1 MRRTTQKSLNGIDIG
16 FFCSPIGLGHATR
29 DIAIA
34 QFFDKISSRFIT
46 GRGAAELISKHG
58 CSTIDAY
65 DPPNFD
71 VQNGVLHGSLKW
83 LWKYYQY
90 YKDCK
95 KIAGEFV
102 KNENPRLVV
111 SDEDFASLTVA
122 QQKKIPTILITDIL
136 ETRFTKGIGSII
148 EKKMNKTMKEIIQ
161 KCNAVIMPE
170 FGQDQENIKRVGP
183 IVRSTPHTREELR
196 SKFSFNKKTITLSV
210 GGTDAG
216 KSLIQKTIEACSKL
230 KGDLELVVISGP
242 SLKLDNYENIRNLGF
257 VNNLHEIIYASDLV
271 ISLAG
276 KSTIDESRA
285 YGTPGIFIPIKDHF
299 EQEDNA
305 KQEGYSFQDIFR
317 LESLIYEKLESKRNP
332 IHTDGAKKAWQII
345 MQHLQ

>member
-1 MRRTTQKSLNGIDIG
+1 MIDLG

-34 QFFDKISSRFIT
+34 QFFDKISSRFVT
-46 GRGAAELISKHG
+46 GRGAAELISEYG
-58 CSTIDAY
+58 FSTIDVY
-65 DPPNFD
+65 DPPNFN

-95 KIAGEFV
+95 EIADKFV

-122 QQKKIPTILITDIL
+122 QQKKIPSILITDIL
-136 ETRFTKGIGSII
+136 ETRFTKGISSII
-148 EKKMNKTMKEIIQ
+148 ERKMNRTMKEIIQ

-210 GGTDAG
+210 GGTDVG
-216 KSLIQKTIEACSKL
+216 KFLIQKTIESCSKL
-230 KGDLELVVISGP
+230 KENLELVVVSGP
-242 SLKLDNYENIRNLGF
+242 SLKPDNYENIRNLGF

-276 KSTIDESRA
+276 KSTIDESKA

-305 KQEGYSFQDIFR
+305 RQEGYSFQDIFR
-317 LESLIYEKLESKRNP
+317 LESLIYEKLESKRAP

-345 MQHLQ
+345 MQHIQ